1 MTAFHLFTKK
11 SLGKEIELMA
21 LSPLGRHTKMD
32 ESKLLALRID
42 AGYTFRQENRIAD
55 GSYG

>member
-21 LSPLGRHTKMD
+21 LSPLGRQPKMD
-32 ESKLLALRID
+32 ESKLLALRIG
-42 AGYTFRQENRIAD
+42 AGYNFRQEKI
-55 GSYG
+55 G